1 MTSARGS
8 SARLDTLSDVAAE
21 VRRDSW
27 TMPGMPGES
36 VRSRPRAVP
45 AREELGGVI
54 ADFVYDAQTGDARDS
69 AGDPYTREGLREMRS
84 ALTHV
89 DSELGGLSVDAI
101 SGRDVQDMLDGVR
114 AAGLPPRRVN
124 AIVMALHALYA
135 YAIEKGIVD
144 RSPLPG
150 PVAPAAPAARVA
162 PVTSVDPITPIAPDF
177 RPGPPPVPLA
187 RPTAR
192 TGEQRTPTIEMLAA
206 ARRVVGW
213 TVTTIVVLFV
223 LLLIVLLQ
231 QL

>member
-1 MTSARGS
+1 VANGRAGGAS
-8 SARLDTLSDVAAE
+8 RLDTFSDVAAE

-36 VRSRPRAVP
+36 VRSRPRVTP

-54 ADFVYDAQTGDARDS
+54 ADFVYDAQNGDALDT
-69 AGDPYTREGLREMRS
+69 AGEPYTREGLRELRA
-84 ALTHV
+84 ALSHV
-89 DSELGGLSVDAI
+89 DSELGGLTVDVI

-114 AAGLPPRRVN
+114 AAGLPARRVN

-135 YAIEKGIVD
+135 YAIKRGIVD
-144 RSPLPG
+144 HSPLPG
-150 PVAPAAPAARVA
+150 PVVPPAPAAPVAAVA
-162 PVTSVDPITPIAPDF
+162 TAPDF
-177 RPGPPPVPLA
+177 RPGPPPVPEPREA
-187 RPTAR
+187 TR
-192 TGEQRTPTIEMLAA
+192 TGEQRTPTLEMLAA